1 MQLGWEFQI
10 LDWVQA
16 VFGGAVGDWFWPL
29 FTRLGSGGLLWI
41 LLTIWVLFWKK
52 DRRRGWTAVL
62 ALLLC
67 LVIGNGLLKNLV
79 QRPRPFSF
87 VPEMPL
93 LIAAPWDYSFPSG
106 HTMSSFAA
114 AYALS
119 MGQARWKQ
127 VLLYGLAAAMAF
139 SRLYLYVHFPT
150 DVLAGLVLGL
160 CMGVLA
166 KKCVLYAEKKR
177 QAHKLDQKE

>member
-1 MQLGWEFQI
+1 MQFGWEFAL
-10 LDWVQA
+10 LDGIQA
-16 VFGGAVGDWFWPL
+16 VFGSAWGDWFWPVY
-29 FTRLGSGGLLWI
+29 THLGSGGILWI
-41 LLTIWVLFWKK
+41 ALILWVLLVKK
-52 DRRRGWTAVL
+52 EKKRGIIAIL

-79 QRPRPFSF
+79 QRPRPFSYL
-87 VPEMPL
+87 PNLTL
-93 LIAAPWDYSFPSG
+93 LIAPPQDYSFPSG

-119 MGQARWKQ
+119 LGQSTRKK
-127 VLLYGLAAAMAF
+127 VLLYVLAAAMAF

-150 DVLAGLVLGL
+150 DILAGVVLGL
-160 CMGVLA
+160 AMGVLA
-166 KKCVLYAEKKR
+166 KKVVYDAEKKR